1 VADRTTDRTTKDT
14 TPNDGQPGSP
24 PANRRPRRSSDR
36 QSLTPGPKRSRTPLS
51 AIRPPDYLV
60 IGHIC
65 ADLQSDGSVLLGGT
79 ALYSALTAAKLGW
92 RTAILTKGAFGLDF
106 NGMKIPG
113 LDQYAEQIDI
123 IVQQADGPTV
133 FRNEYQAGRRVQ
145 SIRHWAQP
153 IDLTGL
159 PPHWR
164 NPKILHLGPVAQE
177 IDQRQAVSLQG
188 GFIGATPQGWMRDWP
203 RAGGGRVTHGQLRI
217 HAELLDRLDSVIVSI
232 DEYPYSRQVVDRVA
246 SRRLGVVTFDER
258 GSRIIHPEI
267 GTPRGT
273 FATRRQ
279 QVELPGF
286 KVDVQDST
294 GAGDVFAAAFFIGAV
309 DPKASAERAG
319 TFANATA
326 ALSLRA
332 AGPTGIPSRA
342 EVDAI
347 IAAREAER

>member
-1 VADRTTDRTTKDT
+1 MTDK
-14 TPNDGQPGSP
+14 TPNDRPATGENDGNRPSRTQRPKRSP
-24 PANRRPRRSSDR
+24 DRQALSPRPR
-36 QSLTPGPKRSRTPLS
+36 RSRTPLS
-51 AIRPPDYLV
+51 AVRPPDYLV

-65 ADLQSDGSVLLGGT
+65 ADLQADGSVLLGGT

-106 NGMKIPG
+106 KGMQIPG
-113 LDQYAEQIDI
+113 LDQFADQIDI
-123 IVQQADGPTV
+123 IVQQAEGPTV
-133 FRNEYQAGRRVQ
+133 FVNEYQATRRVQ
-145 SIRHWAQP
+145 SIRHWAEP
-153 IDLTGL
+153 IDLNGL

-177 IDQRQAVSLQG
+177 IDQRRAATLQG
-188 GFIGATPQGWMRDWP
+188 GFIGATPQGWMREWP
-203 RAGGGRVTHGQLRI
+203 RPGGGRVTHGQLRI
-217 HAELLDRLDSVIVSI
+217 HADLLDRLDGVIVSS
-232 DEYPYSRQVVDRVA
+232 DEIPFARQVVDRVA
-246 SRRLGVVTFDER
+246 QRRFGVVTFEER
-258 GSRIIHPEI
+258 GARIIHPEQ
-267 GTPRGT
+267 GAVRGSVLTPR
-273 FATRRQ
+273 Q
-279 QVELPGF
+279 QIELPGF

-347 IAAREAER
+347 IAARNAER